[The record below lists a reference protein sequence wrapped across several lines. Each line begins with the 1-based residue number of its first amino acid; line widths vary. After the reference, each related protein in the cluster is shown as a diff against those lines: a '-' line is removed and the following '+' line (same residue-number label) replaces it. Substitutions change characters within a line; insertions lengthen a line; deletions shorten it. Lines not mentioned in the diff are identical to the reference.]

1 MPGSANELYE
11 KWVNVAHETLRN
23 NDFGKYKKDMMNIV
37 KEFDELPLLDIKKP
51 RVGVVGEIL
60 VKYHPNANNDVVNII
75 ESEGGE
81 AVVLDLTDFL
91 LYGMYSK
98 EYNHKYLSG

>member
-1 MPGSANELYE
+1 M
-11 KWVNVAHETLRN
+11 
-23 NDFGKYKKDMMNIV
+23 
-37 KEFDELPLLDIKKP
+37 
-51 RVGVVGEIL
+51 GEIL

-98 EYNHKYLSG
+98 QFNYAGAVRKLRADDGKQSCDLCHRAFQEAYEESSRGEQKVP